1 MLKEINSQFYRI
13 SLSWTRILPNGGN
26 DTINQDGIDYYNNLI
41 NELLANDIQPF
52 VTIYHWDL
60 PQVLQETGGWVKD
73 ELIDYFLQFARVAFE
88 NFGDRVK
95 HWMTFNEINQI
106 CEAGY
111 SEGSFAP
118 NIVNKGIGGYEC
130 THRVL
135 LAHAKAYRMYD
146 EEFRPTQ
153 NGSVGIAIDT
163 YFHEPR
169 DPNSESDKQAAEVA
183 LIMNYGWYANPIML
197 GNYPEYMIERIRNL
211 SLIEG
216 RNKSRLPEFTP
227 EQVELV
233 KGTYDFLGLNH
244 YSSDLSYFAGPNDGD
259 NPSHWRD
266 VGVQGYQPDE
276 WGQSASGWLRVY
288 PDGLRGILI
297 WIKENYGN
305 PPVLITENGFS
316 DLDGLEDDGRINYI
330 QEYLYATLEAIHEHQ
345 CNVIGYTYWSLMDNF
360 EWNTGYTQR
369 FGLYHVNF
377 TDPERTRTPKKSSLV
392 YKNIIDTRHIDWDF
406 EPSKK

>member
-153 NGSVGIAIDT
+153 NGMLV
-163 YFHEPR
+163 
-169 DPNSESDKQAAEVA
+169 
-183 LIMNYGWYANPIML
+183 LIYTFIML
-197 GNYPEYMIERIRNL
+197 I
-211 SLIEG
+211 
-216 RNKSRLPEFTP
+216 NK
-227 EQVELV
+227 
-233 KGTYDFLGLNH
+233 
-244 YSSDLSYFAGPNDGD
+244 
-259 NPSHWRD
+259 
-266 VGVQGYQPDE
+266 
-276 WGQSASGWLRVY
+276 
-288 PDGLRGILI
+288 
-297 WIKENYGN
+297 
-305 PPVLITENGFS
+305 
-316 DLDGLEDDGRINYI
+316 
-330 QEYLYATLEAIHEHQ
+330 
-345 CNVIGYTYWSLMDNF
+345 
-360 EWNTGYTQR
+360 
-369 FGLYHVNF
+369 
-377 TDPERTRTPKKSSLV
+377 
-392 YKNIIDTRHIDWDF
+392 
-406 EPSKK
+406 